1 MTRMTG
7 AGCLAQLI
15 KGYGVTGVFMVP
27 TVLTRTMAALE
38 GSDVTRVMTHG
49 EKAAAYMADG
59 YSRMS
64 SRPGVCMAQAV
75 GASNLAAGL
84 KDAWLSCTPVVAI
97 TGGPT
102 QRNAQRRRYQEID
115 DFAMY
120 APLTKANLR
129 VEQLS
134 TLPEVVAHAFRVATT
149 GRPGPVHIELA
160 GHYGQLIEDA
170 DDEIEWTLDVTP
182 ARVPPHRPEPN
193 AAEAVSIARL
203 LNAAERPIIVAGGG
217 ICLSRAEPELLA
229 LAHTLSMPV
238 ATSLTAKGCVPEGHP
253 LSAGV
258 VGSYS
263 RSCANQAV
271 AEADLV
277 FFIGTG
283 AGSQVTNDWSLV
295 NPDAVVVQMDID
307 AEQLGRHM
315 PIAAGVTCDARAGLK
330 HLLAAVTTTP
340 PSGWNTRVIS
350 IVDTWRKAQ
359 QPLRDSEATPMRP
372 ERICAEVGRS
382 ITDGGTVVCDTGHA
396 AMWIGQTLEI
406 RRPTQRLIRCEGSL
420 GWGLPAA
427 IGAKLASPE
436 EFVLGFTGDGG
447 FYYHVAELETAAR
460 HGINVAIVVNDNGAM
475 TQERPIFDAAYGT
488 QDHQDGRKL
497 WTFEPLDLRRVAE
510 GFGCLGIRAET
521 PAELRDALDLARS
534 GTDRPLVIDAR
545 SDPSVLAPTAWRPGP
560 PS

>member
-7 AGCLAQLI
+7 ADCLAHLI
-15 KGYGVTGVFMVP
+15 RGYGVTGVFMVP
-27 TVLTRTMAALE
+27 TVLTGTMAALE
-38 GSDVTRVMTHG
+38 GSDVTRVMAHG

-64 SRPGVCMAQAV
+64 GRPGVCMAQAV

-97 TGGPT
+97 TGGPV
-102 QRNAQRRRYQEID
+102 QGNAHRRRYQEIN

-120 APLTKANLR
+120 TPLTKANLR

-134 TLPEVVAHAFRVATT
+134 TLPEIIAHAFRVATA

-160 GHYGQLIEDA
+160 GHYGQVIEDA
-170 DDEIEWTLDVTP
+170 EDDIEWPLDVIP

-193 AAEAVSIARL
+193 AAEAAAVAHL

-217 ICLSRAEPELLA
+217 VCLSRAEYELLA

-238 ATSLTAKGCVPEGHP
+238 ATSLTAKGCVPEDHP

-258 VGSYS
+258 AGSYS
-263 RSCANQAV
+263 RSCANQAI

-283 AGSQVTNDWSLV
+283 AGSQVTNDWTLV
-295 NPDAVVVQMDID
+295 KSDAVVVQMDID
-307 AEQLGRHM
+307 PEQLGRHL
-315 PIAAGVTCDARAGLK
+315 PIAAGINCDARAGLK
-330 HLLAAVTTTP
+330 HLLTAVTTKP
-340 PSGWNTRVIS
+340 ASSWNTRVS
-350 IVDTWRKAQ
+350 SLVDMWRKAQ
-359 QPLRDSEATPMRP
+359 QPHRDSEATPMRP
-372 ERICAEVGRS
+372 ERICREVGLS
-382 ITDGGTVVCDTGHA
+382 LTDGGTVVCDTGHA

-406 RRPTQRLIRCEGSL
+406 HRPAQRVIRCEGSL

-460 HGINVAIVVNDNGAM
+460 HGVNVAIVVNDNGAM
-475 TQERPIFDAAYGT
+475 TQERPIFDAAYGS
-488 QDHQDGRKL
+488 QDHQVGRKL
-497 WTFEPLDLRRVAE
+497 WTFEPLDLRKVAE
-510 GFGCLGIRAET
+510 SFGCLGIRAET
-521 PAELRDALDLARS
+521 TAELRDALDLARS

-545 SDPSVLAPTAWRPGP
+545 SDPSVLAPTAWKPTS